1 MSGSI
6 LVSPEELRGHSTHV
20 AGKAQAAQSDFA
32 AMKAHLEALSGAFQ
46 GQAAQAFQQH
56 WEAWHQSAQSLV
68 QSLESLG
75 AFLRNAADTI
85 EETDRGLASRLGQ
98 A

>member
-1 MSGSI
+1 VANI
-6 LVSPEELRGHSTHV
+6 LVSPEELRGHAAHV
-20 AGKAQAAQSDFA
+20 QGKASSAQADFA

-56 WEAWHQSAQSLV
+56 WEAWHQSATNLI

-75 AFLRNAADTI
+75 RFLQNSADTI
-85 EETDRGLASRLGQ
+85 EETDRSLASGLGQ